1 MRDRSGRAGVIT
13 FLMMARISCGVA
25 EEATTADAPGATSQL
40 DEIVVTAQRRAQSIS
55 TVPLAITALD
65 GDTLARQGIANSAEL
80 ASAVPNLQISS
91 PYGNTQPNFSLR
103 GISVANEYNSN
114 QASPIGVYIDDVYI
128 APRTSQGMGL
138 FDLDRVE
145 VLRGPQGTLFG
156 RNTTGG
162 AINFITKSP
171 SLSGANGYAEA
182 GYGNFNTFTAQ
193 GAIEETLVDGQ
204 LGFRFAANYV
214 KGNGQIE
221 NIYPGGEDPNSQ
233 DSRQGPLSVR
243 FKPGDGPL
251 ARKIRAYSGRDNP
264 TQAAVHGIVPYR
276 QGLDFFQVNENR
288 IGENQT
294 SASGVA
300 ATISLASTPA
310 LTLTSIFSIQTVQ
323 RGGTGQLFSDR
334 AEPRRWRLLRM
345 GPDQHRQYF
354 QYRQRTRSGS

>member
-1 MRDRSGRAGVIT
+1 MSSRLWKWFMCASLGLAAAATV
-13 FLMMARISCGVA
+13 
-25 EEATTADAPGATSQL
+25 EAQQVSATSADV
-40 DEIVVTAQRRAQSIS
+40 DEIVVTAQRRAQSLS
-55 TVPLAITALD
+55 EVPLAITALD
-65 GDTLARQGIANSAEL
+65 GDSLSKQGITNSAEL

-103 GISVANEYNSN
+103 GVSVANEYNSN

-128 APRTSQGMGL
+128 AARTSQGMGL

-193 GAIEETLVDGQ
+193 GAIEETLIDGQ
-204 LGFRFAANYV
+204 LGVRLAANYV

-233 DSRQGPLSVR
+233 DSRQVRLSVR

-251 ARKIRAYSGRDNP
+251 DVKIRAYAGRDNP

-300 ATISLASTPA
+300 AAVSLALTPA
-310 LTLTSIFSIQTVQ
+310 LTLTSISSFDVGRQELQQAADGSPLNVLDIDWQSH
-323 RGGTGQLFSDR
+323 F
-334 AEPRRWRLLRM
+334 
-345 GPDQHRQYF
+345 RQYSEEA
-354 QYRQRTRSGS
+354 RVN